1 MSKETFIILIILML
15 STLLPRFAPFWFYK
29 TFEQSLWWKPFAI
42 LMPSLLLGLL
52 VMISLSETFFQS
64 LQWIE
69 LSGLGL
75 MVGVHFAFKKPM
87 LTMLSGSLLVILLK
101 TML

>member
-1 MSKETFIILIILML
+1 MSRNTLIILIILIM

-29 TFEQSLWWKPFAI
+29 KFEQSLWWKPFAI

-52 VMISLSETFFQS
+52 VMISLSESFFQS

-75 MVGVHFAFKKPM
+75 MVVVHFTLKKPM
-87 LTMLSGSLLVILLK
+87 ITMLSGSMLVILLK
-101 TML
+101 TLL

>member
-1 MSKETFIILIILML
+1 MSNNTFMILIILML

-29 TFEQSLWWKPFAI
+29 TFEKSLWWKPFALI
-42 LMPSLLLGLL
+42 MPSLLLGLL
-52 VMISLSETFFQS
+52 VMISLSDSFFQS

-75 MVGVHFAFKKPM
+75 MIVIHFAFKKPM

-101 TML
+101 TLL